1 MRAPGPRSGDGGDAV
16 PSSRRMPGPP
26 QGPFQDPA
34 PDPSPGS
41 DPAPSLLRRVVF
53 GLGAAVVFVTL
64 VGLGTWQVQ
73 RRAWKLDLIARTDAR
88 VHASPVEAPG
98 PAAWAA
104 IGPQDAYRHVRLSGR
119 FLNDRETLVQA
130 VTDDGAGFWVL
141 TPLRR
146 PDGTLVLVNRGF
158 VPGSRKDP
166 ATREAGQLSGP
177 VQVTGLLRL
186 TEPGGA
192 FLRSNDPAGERW
204 YSRDVAAIAA
214 ARGLSDVAPYFVD
227 ADATPNPGGLPV
239 GGLTVVSF
247 PNNHLVYAITWYGL
261 AAMLGGFALYRAFGR
276 RAGQSSGE

>member
-1 MRAPGPRSGDGGDAV
+1 M
-16 PSSRRMPGPP
+16 
-26 QGPFQDPA
+26 
-34 PDPSPGS
+34 
-41 DPAPSLLRRVVF
+41 VF
-53 GLGAAVVFVTL
+53 GLGATVVFVTL

-88 VHASPVEAPG
+88 VHAPPVEAPG
-98 PAAWAA
+98 PASWAA
-104 IGPQDAYRHVRLSGR
+104 IGPQDAYRHVRLSGQ

-192 FLRSNDPAGERW
+192 FLRANDPAAERW

-214 ARGLSDVAPYFVD
+214 ARGLADVAPYFVD
-227 ADATPNPGGLPV
+227 ADATPNPGGLPI

-261 AAMLGGFALYRAFGR
+261 AAMLGGFALYRVFGR